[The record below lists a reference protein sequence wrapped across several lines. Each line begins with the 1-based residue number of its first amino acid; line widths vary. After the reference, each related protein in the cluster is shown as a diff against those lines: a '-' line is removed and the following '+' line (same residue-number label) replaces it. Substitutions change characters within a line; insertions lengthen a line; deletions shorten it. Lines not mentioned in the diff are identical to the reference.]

1 METHRGAEGI
11 LSKPIHPMGKL
22 SKEELLQ
29 RMGSL
34 SKEEMEVLATVIPSE
49 LIWNEIKRRFEN
61 QQKFINE
68 VKGSMNAMEC
78 K

>member
-1 METHRGAEGI
+1 METHRGAEEI
-11 LSKPIHPMGKL
+11 LSKPVHPIDGFA
-22 SKEELLQ
+22 KEELLQ
-29 RMGSL
+29 RLGSL
-34 SKEEMEVLATVIPSE
+34 SKEEMEVLVTIIPSE